1 MELGVFGLNAKAAA
15 PPRETARLARLV
27 VDLGY
32 TSWWVG
38 EHVVLPSPRTPT
50 TPMDPLDA
58 ILDPLVH
65 LAFVAAVTDR
75 LDLGTGIVIL
85 PQRNPVVLAKQAA
98 SLDVLSGG
106 RLHLGVGAGYLEPE
120 MTAIG
125 VPMADRGR
133 RTDEYLD
140 AMTALWSQENPSY
153 QGKYVSFDHVDAHP
167 RPVGGPRVHVGGHSP
182 AAFRRAV
189 ARGHGWIGNGTSPA
203 DLKDHLRGLAKAAT
217 EVERPA
223 RLGELEITFMPVD
236 PVEISA
242 DHAKE
247 YRDLGVD
254 RLLLYPLPLEE
265 SKEITAFLQRGSD
278 LGRTTRGVG

>member
-1 MELGVFGLNAKAAA
+1 MELGVFGLNAKAAV
-15 PPRETARLARLV
+15 PPRETARLARLA

-32 TSWWVG
+32 TSWWAG
-38 EHVVLPSPRTPT
+38 EHVVLPTPRTQAS
-50 TPMDPLDA
+50 PMDPLDP
-58 ILDPLVH
+58 ILDPLTH
-65 LAFVAAVTDR
+65 LAFVAGVTDR

-106 RLHLGVGAGYLEPE
+106 RFHLGVGAGYLEPE

-167 RPVGGPRVHVGGHSP
+167 RPIGGPRVHVGGHSP

-203 DLKDHLRGLAKAAT
+203 DLKGHLEGLARAAK
-217 EVERPA
+217 EVDRPA
-223 RLGELEITFMPVD
+223 RLGDLTITFMPVD
-236 PVEISA
+236 PVEVSA
-242 DHAKE
+242 DDAKE

-254 RLLLYPLPLEE
+254 RLLVYPLPLEDPDAIAVFLERRAE
-265 SKEITAFLQRGSD
+265 SLRGI
-278 LGRTTRGVG
+278 

>member
-1 MELGVFGLNAKAAA
+1 MELGVFGLNAKAAVS
-15 PPRETARLARLV
+15 PQETARLARLAV
-27 VDLGY
+27 ELGY

-38 EHVVLPSPRTPT
+38 EHVVLPTPRTPAA
-50 TPMDPLDA
+50 PMDPLDP

-65 LAFVAAVTDR
+65 LAFVAGVTDR

-120 MTAIG
+120 MAAIG

-140 AMTALWSQENPSY
+140 AMTALWSQESPSY

-203 DLKDHLRGLAKAAT
+203 ALKGHLDGLAKAAT

-223 RLGELEITFMPVD
+223 RLGELTITFMPVD
-236 PVEISA
+236 PVEVSA
-242 DHAKE
+242 DDARA

-254 RLLLYPLPLEE
+254 RLLVYPLPLDDPAD
-265 SKEITAFLQRGSD
+265 IAAFLELRADS
-278 LGRTTRGVG
+278 LRGV

>member
-1 MELGVFGLNAKAAA
+1 MDIGVFGLNAKAAA
-15 PPRETARLARLV
+15 GPGETASLARKAV
-27 VDLGY
+27 ELGY

-38 EHVVLPSPRTPT
+38 EHVVLPTPRTPS
-50 TPMDPLDA
+50 TPMDPLDP

-75 LDLGTGIVIL
+75 LELGTGIVIL

-133 RTDEYLD
+133 RTDEYID
-140 AMTALWSQENPSY
+140 AMTALWTQERPGFH
-153 QGKYVSFDHVDAHP
+153 GKYVSFDHVDAHP
-167 RPVGGPRVHVGGHSP
+167 RPVGGPRVLVGGHSP

-203 DLKDHLRGLAKAAT
+203 DLRGHLAGLAKAAE

-223 RLGELEITFMPVD
+223 RLGKLEITFMPVD
-236 PVEISA
+236 PVEIPDGHA
-242 DHAKE
+242 DE

-254 RLLLYPLPLEE
+254 RLLVYPLPLEDPADIAALLE
-265 SKEITAFLQRGSD
+265 RQGERLRG
-278 LGRTTRGVG
+278 R

>member
-1 MELGVFGLNAKAAA
+1 MDIGVFGLNAKAAVG
-15 PPRETARLARLV
+15 PGETAKLARKAV
-27 VDLGY
+27 ELGY

-38 EHVVLPSPRTPT
+38 EHVVLPTPRTQD
-50 TPMDPLDA
+50 TPMDPLDP

-75 LDLGTGIVIL
+75 LELGTGIVIL

-106 RLHLGVGAGYLEPE
+106 RLHLGVGVGYLEPE

-140 AMTALWSQENPSY
+140 AMTALWTQENPSY
-153 QGKYVSFDHVDAHP
+153 QGKYVSFDNVDAHP

-203 DLKDHLRGLAKAAT
+203 DLEAHLAGLAKAAT

-223 RLGELEITFMPVD
+223 RLGKLEITFMPVE
-236 PVEISA
+236 PVEFPA
-242 DHAKE
+242 DDAAR

-254 RLLLYPLPLEE
+254 RLLVYPLPVEDPADVVALMERQGD
-265 SKEITAFLQRGSD
+265 LLRGI
-278 LGRTTRGVG
+278 